1 MPKPYFFFRPLL
13 AKNHAWAAFY
23 WQTDKPET
31 VEAADYASCFDESG
45 VASLANKTPLI
56 LPTDPAWLAQ
66 SEFIQK
72 FEANQAIFV
81 LPANILDDAAS
92 IERCKAL
99 RKHGQHCALQVEK
112 AEIIRQIPVAA
123 FNYLQF
129 DAGFVRHK
137 LPALELHY
145 TSDAGF
151 KKIAHAV
158 HSHEQFDW
166 LAAHHFE
173 LCDSRFITELDPNA
187 GKEPDLTRLKLLKLL
202 SLVAQDADT
211 REIEEIFREEPKLS
225 YNLLR
230 LVNSVAVGAK
240 TSIGSF
246 HQAIA
251 ILGRRQ
257 LQRWLQLLIYADQ
270 LAHVNVPNPL
280 MQLAAARGR
289 QMELLVGAIEPAIDI
304 PEFGDTAF
312 MTGIF
317 SLLDVLLN
325 LPMNGIIDA
334 LPLQTDIRDALSSRQ
349 GVLGHLLN
357 AITAS
362 ESGDFVS
369 AADTLAQLGI
379 SPSRHATA
387 QTAALF
393 WASGINLD

>member
-13 AKNHAWAAFY
+13 AKNHAWAAFD
-23 WQTDKPET
+23 WQTDKPEIT
-31 VEAADYASCFDESG
+31 EPADYARCFDESG
-45 VASLANKTPLI
+45 VAPLAKKNPLI
-56 LPTDPAWLAQ
+56 LPAAPSWLEH

-81 LPANILDDAAS
+81 LPASVLDDTAT

-99 RKHGQHCALQVEK
+99 RKHGQHCALQVDN
-112 AEIIRQIPVAA
+112 AEIIRRIPVAA
-123 FNYLQF
+123 FDYLQF
-129 DAGFVRHK
+129 DAPFVRHQ
-137 LPALELHY
+137 LPALDLAYAE
-145 TSDAGF
+145 DAGF
-151 KKIAHAV
+151 QTIARHV
-158 HSHEQFDW
+158 DSHELFAW
-166 LAAHHFE
+166 LANKHFTYGE
-173 LCDSRFITELDPNA
+173 SSFVTVRDPGA

-211 REIEEIFREEPKLS
+211 CEIESIFREEPKLS

-257 LQRWLQLLIYADQ
+257 LQRWLQLLIYANQ
-270 LAHVNVPNPL
+270 LAHANAPNPL

-289 QMELLVGAIEPAIDI
+289 QMELLVGAIEPAINI
-304 PEFGDTAF
+304 PDFGDSAF

-317 SLLDVLLN
+317 SLLDILLN
-325 LPMNGIIDA
+325 LPMNEILDT
-334 LPLQTDIRDALSSRQ
+334 LPLQSDIQVALGDRQ

-357 AITAS
+357 AVSAGEAGNFLAAS
-362 ESGDFVS
+362 E
-369 AADTLAQLGI
+369 TLDQLGI
-379 SPSRHATA
+379 SPARHAMA
-387 QTAALF
+387 QTAAFF
-393 WASGINLD
+393 WASGINLE